1 VIEHCIS
8 SFKNRQEEKAF
19 RIYVTDAGY
28 QIANAIGKVYGAK
41 EDLLSKRYFDIIKE
55 AKEPVKQESGEEI
68 IARIKKKL
76 EG

>member
-1 VIEHCIS
+1 MIEHCIS
-8 SFKNRQEEKAF
+8 SFKNSQEEKAF

-28 QIANAIGKVYGAK
+28 QIANALGKFYGGG
-41 EDLLSKRYFDIIKE
+41 ELMSKRYFDIIKE